1 MAQQYTNFSTKDGL
15 PSNQVYTIIQD
26 AQGFMWFLTDKG
38 MVKYNGKT
46 FKTYTTKEGLP
57 NNDVWDAFSTPDGK
71 VWYMSKSSQLGYIKN
86 DSVLSFSN
94 ENKDEIINPIYSTQ
108 IDNDVYFGGPNKIFK
123 LKNNVWKH
131 IKTPENKEET
141 HDVIMVFNAPVAYLK
156 VKKKR
161 DSLFLY
167 DKNHTILKRFS
178 IESSLFLSS
187 SRGQINEKIFF
198 WTSNQM
204 YMILNLETLELK
216 RFKFKD
222 EIGVDTVK
230 YPRINLVGNTIQI
243 SGESF
248 VGVLDDNFHVTSP
261 FFFPSELNAHF
272 GYIDAQNTIWIST
285 FANGVYKLPYIKQH
299 IDYAFEKEKIQS
311 LDFINNQLIVGVY
324 NKGFYKYNETEKTF
338 SPYIESIDY
347 VFGVNE
353 IKEFNTCY
361 FLKNTNIIIENKQT
375 QHAINFKT
383 DEERPEYVNSYI
395 KKVIYFNNKLYGIYS
410 FGIYELNPKTFHI
423 ENDFKLRGLND
434 FVVFNSRLIIA
445 TNNGLKEL
453 KNDKIINVNFN
464 NQQFTKAVL
473 SVKTLPDDKL
483 LINTDGFGSFISNLN
498 DISALQGSNFLIVQ
512 DAYIKE
518 QAIWLATNTGVLHF
532 EKQDKKYQLK
542 TAYTIDDGLPNSNIN
557 KVFVNDSSLIV
568 GTNNGLASLPIQQ
581 KKESLLFDVFI
592 EKATYNTE
600 IIDDCHFEF
609 YYKTNNALSLTI
621 NSIDFSETAKKEFSY
636 KLQPIQTEWTTTSTP
651 VFNFNNLPPNNYVF
665 NLKSGAIV
673 KQLEFSIKPLW
684 WQKGW
689 AKSLL
694 ILFFI
699 GILGYAVWYVS
710 KQTQLKKNRKLI
722 QDKILTETQLKALRS
737 QMNPH
742 FVFNSLAAIQYYINN
757 NEIEASEIYLVK
769 FSKLIR
775 QFFELSK
782 ETEITLDKEL
792 KLIKSYLDIEK
803 IRFKDKFQYHF
814 NIDENIEVTQ
824 VKLPTMLLQPIVE
837 NAINHGIFNKLENGN
852 IYVNIVSLS
861 KKSIKIEIID
871 DGVGF
876 INTQKQSSLKIKS
889 SHVLKDRLKY
899 LNKSEYWKITY
910 SEEEY
915 QPELN
920 DKGNKSTFII
930 TQL

>member
-46 FKTYTTKEGLP
+46 FKTYTTRDGLP

-71 VWYMSKSSQLGYIKN
+71 VWYMSKSSKLGYIKN

-123 LKNNVWKH
+123 LKNSIWKH
-131 IKTPENKEET
+131 IETPTNKEEIQ
-141 HDVIMVFNAPVAYLK
+141 DVIMIFNSPVAYLK

-161 DSLFLY
+161 DSLFVY

-178 IESSLFLSS
+178 IESSFFLSS
-187 SRGQINEKIFF
+187 SRGQINEKVFF
-198 WTSNQM
+198 WTSNHM

-216 RFKFKD
+216 SFKFKD
-222 EIGVDTVK
+222 EIGVDTIK

-243 SGESF
+243 SGEPF
-248 VGVLDDNFHVTSP
+248 VGVLDDNFHVKSP

-272 GYIDAQNTIWIST
+272 GYIDVQNTIWIST

-299 IDYAFEKEKIQS
+299 VDYAFEKEKIQS

-324 NKGFYKYNETEKTF
+324 NKGFYKYNDIKKTF

-361 FLKNTNIIIENKQT
+361 FLKNANVIIEKKHT
-375 QHAINFKT
+375 QRSIDFKI
-383 DEERPEYVNSYI
+383 DEERSEYVNSFI
-395 KKVIYFNNKLYGIYS
+395 KKVIYFNDKLYGIYS
-410 FGIYELNPKTFHI
+410 FGIYELNPETFHI
-423 ENDFKLRGLND
+423 ENDFKLRGSND

-464 NQQFTKAVL
+464 NEQFTKAVL
-473 SVKTLPDDKL
+473 SVKTLPDHKL

-498 DISALQGSNFLIVQ
+498 DIYALKGSDFLIVQ
-512 DAYIKE
+512 DAYIKG

-532 EKQDKKYQLK
+532 EKQHKKYQLK
-542 TAYTIDDGLPNSNIN
+542 TAYTIEDGLPNSNIN

-568 GTNNGLASLPIQQ
+568 GTNNGLAILPIRQ
-581 KKESLLFDVFI
+581 KKENLFFDVFI
-592 EKATYNTE
+592 EKATYNTNV
-600 IIDDCHFEF
+600 IDECNFEF
-609 YYKTNNALSLTI
+609 YYTTNNTLSLTV
-621 NSIDFSETAKKEFSY
+621 NSIDFSEVAKNNFSY
-636 KLQPIQTEWTTTSTP
+636 KLEPIQTEWTTTAIP
-651 VFNFNNLPPNNYVF
+651 VFNFNNLQPNDYVF
-665 NLKSGAIV
+665 NLKSGTIV
-673 KQLEFSIKPLW
+673 KELKFTIEPLW

-694 ILFFI
+694 ILFSVA
-699 GILGYAVWYVS
+699 ILSYIVWYVS
-710 KQTQLKKNRKLI
+710 KQTQLKKNKKLI
-722 QDKILTETQLKALRS
+722 QEKMLTETQLKALRS

-757 NEIEASEIYLVK
+757 NEIEASEKYLVK

-782 ETEITLDKEL
+782 ETEITLDKEI

-803 IRFKDKFQYHF
+803 LRFKDKFEYHF
-814 NIDENIEVTQ
+814 NIDENIHVKH

-852 IYVNIVSLS
+852 VYINICYISN
-861 KKSIKIEIID
+861 KSTKIEIID

-876 INTQKQSSLKIKS
+876 INTQKQSNLKIKS

-899 LNKSEYWKITY
+899 LNKSEHWRITY